1 VTAQPAP
8 DERPRRNQAVL
19 SPLRHRDFRI
29 FWTGLAASG
38 VGSQFTSVAMAWQIY
53 ELTNSAFQIG
63 LLGLARA
70 IPQIVLLL
78 VGGLLADAM
87 NRRKLMIYTQ
97 GSLFFVSAALALLTV
112 AGRASPLL
120 LYAATMLLA
129 FFSSLE
135 APSRQAIVPSLVPRE
150 ELAKAMALHSSQRYV
165 SVILGPS
172 LAGVV
177 LAFLGPA
184 ACYAVDAISWL
195 VMLASL
201 LLLRTRLQEGMGW
214 RAISLSSLREGTQF
228 VYRHAVIF
236 PLMLLDFG
244 ATFFGSVRALLPI
257 YARDILLA
265 GPEGLGILYAATAV
279 GSLFAAANMSVFG
292 QVRRA
297 GRWILA
303 GIAVYGICTVL
314 FAGSRM
320 FWISALLLAAAGA
333 GDMVSTVLRGTI
345 NQLSTPDALRGRIS
359 AINSIFTVGGPL
371 LGQFESG
378 VVAAWLGA
386 ELSAMTGGGAT
397 LLILA
402 GVMLVFPDI
411 GRYQIDRETAPLAG
425 EGSVKRKATE
435 PV

>member
-1 VTAQPAP
+1 MTAQPAP
-8 DERPRRNQAVL
+8 DECPKRKQAFL

-29 FWTGLAASG
+29 FWTGLLGSG

-87 NRRKLMIYTQ
+87 NRRKLMMCTQ
-97 GSLFFVSAALALLTV
+97 GSLFFVSATLALLTV
-112 AGRASPLL
+112 AGKASPLL
-120 LYAATMLLA
+120 LYIATMLLA

-135 APSRQAIVPSLVPRE
+135 APSRQAIVPSLVPRG

-165 SVILGPS
+165 SVIVGPS
-172 LAGVV
+172 LAGLV

-201 LLLRTRLQEGMGW
+201 LLLRTKLQEGRGW
-214 RAISLSSLREGTQF
+214 RAISLTSLREGTQF

-257 YARDILLA
+257 YARDILLV

-279 GSLFAAANMSVFG
+279 GSLFAAASMSVCG
-292 QVRRA
+292 QVRKA

-303 GIAVYGICTVL
+303 GIAVYGMCIVL
-314 FAGSRM
+314 FASSRM
-320 FWISALLLAAAGA
+320 FWISALLLAVAGA
-333 GDMVSTVLRGTI
+333 GDMVSTILRGTI
-345 NQLSTPDALRGRIS
+345 NQLSTPDDLRGRIS
-359 AINSIFTVGGPL
+359 SINSIFTVGGPQ

-386 ELSAMTGGGAT
+386 ELSAMTGGVAT

-402 GVMLVFPDI
+402 GVMVVFPGI
-411 GRYQIDRETAPLAG
+411 GRYQIGKEAALAPG
-425 EGSVKRKATE
+425 EGSVKGKATK

>member
-1 VTAQPAP
+1 
-8 DERPRRNQAVL
+8 
-19 SPLRHRDFRI
+19 
-29 FWTGLAASG
+29 
-38 VGSQFTSVAMAWQIY
+38 MAWQIY

-70 IPQIVLLL
+70 IPQIALLL

-87 NRRKLMIYTQ
+87 NRRKLMICTQ
-97 GSLFFVSAALALLTV
+97 GSLFFVSAALCLLTV
-112 AGRASPLL
+112 AGRASPVLL
-120 LYAATMLLA
+120 SAATMLLA

-165 SVILGPS
+165 SVIVGPS
-172 LAGVV
+172 LAGLV

-184 ACYAVDAISWL
+184 ACYVVDAVSWL
-195 VMLASL
+195 VMLACL
-201 LLLRTRLQEGMGW
+201 LLLRTTLQEGMGW
-214 RAISLSSLREGTQF
+214 RAISLSSLHEGTQF

-257 YARDILLA
+257 YSRDILRV

-303 GIAVYGICTVL
+303 GIAAYGICTVL
-314 FAGSRM
+314 FAGSRI
-320 FWISALLLAAAGA
+320 FWISALLAA
-333 GDMVSTVLRGTI
+333 
-345 NQLSTPDALRGRIS
+345 
-359 AINSIFTVGGPL
+359 
-371 LGQFESG
+371 
-378 VVAAWLGA
+378 VA
-386 ELSAMTGGGAT
+386 
-397 LLILA
+397 
-402 GVMLVFPDI
+402 
-411 GRYQIDRETAPLAG
+411 R
-425 EGSVKRKATE
+425 
-435 PV
+435 